1 LEVDFEDVIYN
12 EKNIFIR
19 EVTLKN
25 LFDHARKVKIFFNQQ
40 FNIGETIRR
49 DTAYYSPKENSI
61 IHYEGRRV
69 FLINVKNNDKGFD
82 NYSVGLMAIEGKEG
96 TFRDAEDG
104 ELSGSPIEHGQVDS
118 TIEVGVD
125 LDPKAQHKFHYWM
138 AIAKSV
144 DGAKK
149 LNDYV
154 IKKTPK
160 YLIGSTKNYW
170 KAWVNNQNFT
180 FYGLNNKIIDLF
192 KRSLFIIRTH
202 VSDNGSIVASSDSDM
217 LQYGRD
223 TYSYMW
229 PRDAAM
235 SAIALVKA
243 GDFNASKRFFEFC
256 NDVITDEGYFMH
268 KYRPDKSVGSSW
280 HPWIRE
286 GKPQLPIQEDE
297 TALVINALWKYFEHS
312 KDLEFVESIY
322 NSLVKNAAE
331 FMVSY
336 RNEKTGLPK
345 PSYDLWEMKYGT
357 HTFTAASVYGAL
369 EMASRFAKL
378 LGKEKS
384 ADKYLQAAAEIK
396 DAIIEHLYD
405 EKEGVFVKSSF
416 VEDGK
421 RQTDKT
427 IDISSV
433 YGVYNFGVLEM
444 DDERLKKAFEKTI
457 DKLSVKTDVGGI
469 ARFEGDS
476 YHSRGGNIPGNP
488 WLITTLW
495 TFQNRIAQ
503 IKEESEI
510 PEIVE
515 KLMWVEGK
523 AQASGVLPEQL
534 DPYSGDQ
541 VSAAPLTWSHAEYVI
556 TVIQYL
562 EKLEELDICKA
573 CYPLG
578 K

>member
-1 LEVDFEDVIYN
+1 
-12 EKNIFIR
+12 
-19 EVTLKN
+19 
-25 LFDHARKVKIFFNQQ
+25 
-40 FNIGETIRR
+40 
-49 DTAYYSPKENSI
+49 
-61 IHYEGRRV
+61 
-69 FLINVKNNDKGFD
+69 
-82 NYSVGLMAIEGKEG
+82 
-96 TFRDAEDG
+96 
-104 ELSGSPIEHGQVDS
+104 
-118 TIEVGVD
+118 
-125 LDPKAQHKFHYWM
+125 
-138 AIAKSV
+138 
-144 DGAKK
+144 
-149 LNDYV
+149 
-154 IKKTPK
+154 
-160 YLIGSTKNYW
+160 
-170 KAWVNNQNFT
+170 
-180 FYGLNNKIIDLF
+180 
-192 KRSLFIIRTH
+192 
-202 VSDNGSIVASSDSDM
+202 M